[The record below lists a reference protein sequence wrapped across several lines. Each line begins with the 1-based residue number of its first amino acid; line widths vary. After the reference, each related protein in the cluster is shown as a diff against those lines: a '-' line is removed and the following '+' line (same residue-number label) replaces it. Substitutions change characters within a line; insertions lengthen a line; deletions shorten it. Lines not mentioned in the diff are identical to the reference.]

1 MPGAFKLDHLQPIL
15 ITPKGILPTPK
26 KELDRGFSVP
36 AAFKIDYLYPA
47 FNIFVTY
54 RTQDID
60 RCCPF
65 RWRLSP
71 AHAANIRQI
80 RHGPPLQKHPCI
92 AAPTPQKFHPGLEKD
107 SYIFKRPITE
117 NEASDSHNL
126 STRFEPYSS
135 LNHVS
140 YPKQSREECSSW
152 R

>member
-1 MPGAFKLDHLQPIL
+1 MGKGNGTEDFQCLEYSKWTTYTLLL
-15 ITPKGILPTPK
+15 IFLLPTA
-26 KELDRGFSVP
+26 LRISTV
-36 AAFKIDYLYPA
+36 
-47 FNIFVTY
+47 
-54 RTQDID
+54 D

-92 AAPTPQKFHPGLEKD
+92 AAPTLRKFHPGLEKD

-117 NEASDSHNL
+117 NEASDSRNL
-126 STRFEPYSS
+126 STKFEPYSS

-140 YPKQSREECSSW
+140 YPKQSGFGVQFLAMTME
-152 R
+152 